1 MATQQVI
8 LTTTVTATAS
18 LKQQCLVGYTG
29 ALPEKGTAALG
40 IAEADAVTGDAT
52 PVNCLGILA
61 AVAGGVVAAG
71 DTVQAG
77 DNGKLIKK
85 EATGTPVALGTA
97 LTAASADGA
106 TFRVMWKG

>member
-8 LTTTVTATAS
+8 LTTTVTATAD
-18 LKQQCLVGYTG
+18 LTQQCLVGYNG
-29 ALPEKGTAALG
+29 DVPVKGGAALG
-40 IAEADAVTGDAT
+40 IAEADAATGDAT

-61 AVAGGVVAAG
+61 AVAGGAVAAG

-77 DNGKLIKK
+77 DDGKLIKK
-85 EATGTPVALGTA
+85 EASGTPVALGTA